1 MASAHVHTTRGW
13 HGPLVRLAK
22 RFVRSES
29 VTALLARGAT
39 GTLAIKVASAATAFG
54 VQVLV
59 ARLLGAGSYGAYA
72 YAITWQSF
80 LLIFGTIGFE
90 TASLR
95 FVAEYVGRR
104 QWTLLRGFLR
114 YSQRTTLQTSVLLA
128 LLACVVIWA
137 LRNRLATELTS
148 ALVIAFL
155 ILPPN
160 ALLQIR
166 SYSVQ
171 GLKRV
176 LAAQIPRDI
185 VRPLFFGSGVW
196 LAVSLGH
203 PGTAPLAMTA
213 NLVAVLCALGITT
226 LLLHRAMPAG
236 CRDATPEYRHKEWL
250 SVARVLLLV
259 SGLNL
264 VLARI
269 DVLMVGSMISTR
281 DAGIYSVSSL
291 AASFVGFGL
300 SSVNAIAAPLIADL
314 HSQGHRRELQR
325 ILLLAA
331 RGVLVFSVLCT
342 IALALG
348 GRYALG
354 LFGPEFT
361 SGYYILVILAGG
373 GLINALGGSVGFLM
387 TMTGHQTVA
396 AKVLL
401 VTAVLN
407 VVLNA
412 VFIQLWGVTGAAIA
426 TAVATLV
433 WNASM
438 NYYAW
443 KHLGVRAT
451 AI

>member
-1 MASAHVHTTRGW
+1 
-13 HGPLVRLAK
+13 
-22 RFVRSES
+22 
-29 VTALLARGAT
+29 
-39 GTLAIKVASAATAFG
+39 
-54 VQVLV
+54 
-59 ARLLGAGSYGAYA
+59 
-72 YAITWQSF
+72 
-80 LLIFGTIGFE
+80 
-90 TASLR
+90 
-95 FVAEYVGRR
+95 
-104 QWTLLRGFLR
+104 
-114 YSQRTTLQTSVLLA
+114 
-128 LLACVVIWA
+128 
-137 LRNRLATELTS
+137 
-148 ALVIAFL
+148 
-155 ILPPN
+155 
-160 ALLQIR
+160 
-166 SYSVQ
+166 
-171 GLKRV
+171 
-176 LAAQIPRDI
+176 
-185 VRPLFFGSGVW
+185 
-196 LAVSLGH
+196 
-203 PGTAPLAMTA
+203 
-213 NLVAVLCALGITT
+213 VLCALGITT